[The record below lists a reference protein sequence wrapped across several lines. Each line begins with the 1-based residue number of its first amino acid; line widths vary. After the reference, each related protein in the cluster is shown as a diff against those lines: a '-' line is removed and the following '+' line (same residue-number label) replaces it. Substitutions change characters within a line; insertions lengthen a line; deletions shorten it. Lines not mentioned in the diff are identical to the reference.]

1 MHAILLTV
9 NTAKGQFRPSRS
21 KGQCFLTDRH
31 VIERIVTSINP
42 NEGETLVEIGPGTGA
57 LTIPI
62 LEQGASILA
71 IESDTWLVR
80 ALQEYKT
87 HGLKLIEADASKLD
101 YNSILQSHNLN
112 SIRVFGNLPYSV
124 ASPILLRLL
133 ETGPRLSSMTLMFQ
147 SEVAERL
154 VALPNTKNYSFLSVV
169 TQRAAK
175 TKILFQVPPG
185 AFRPKPRVLSTVVE
199 LKIRNNETYSYKDE
213 TIFRHIVKSLMAQRR
228 KTIFNNIRHL
238 EHPSLSKSQLTAALE
253 RSSIDLTRR
262 AESMSVE
269 EFTKVSRNYTRT

>member
-1 MHAILLTV
+1 MDI
-9 NTAKGQFRPSRS
+9 AKEQFRPSRS

-31 VIERIVTSINP
+31 FIERIVTSINP
-42 NEGETLVEIGPGTGA
+42 HKGETLVEIGPGTGA

-62 LEQGASILA
+62 LEQGANVLA
-71 IESDTWLVR
+71 IESDTLLVG
-80 ALQEYKT
+80 ALQERKT
-87 HGLKLIEADASKLD
+87 HGLQLIEADASKID

-112 SIRVFGNLPYSV
+112 SVRVFGNLPYSV

-133 ETGPRLSSMTLMFQ
+133 ETGASLSSMTLMFQ

-175 TKILFQVPPG
+175 TKILFHVPPG
-185 AFRPKPRVLSTVVE
+185 AFRPKPRILSTVVE
-199 LKIRNNETYSYKDE
+199 LKIKNNETYSSKDE
-213 TIFRHIVKSLMAQRR
+213 TLFRHIVKSLMAQRR

-238 EHPSLSKSQLTAALE
+238 EHHSLSKHQLTAALE
-253 RSSIDLTRR
+253 RSSVDLTRR

-269 EFTKVSRNYTRT
+269 EFTKVSRNYART